1 MRALLGAVVGLAA
14 MASSAHAAQ
23 FGISRTGPTPVILV
37 AGDFAYGDGER
48 FQRIA
53 TTLPKATV
61 AFDSP
66 GGNLLAG
73 LKIGETM
80 RTRGYSSLVPD
91 GSVCASSCAIAWLG
105 GTKRYLGATGRLGFH
120 AASGSDG
127 VSAGGNALVGAYMAR
142 LGLSQDAV
150 FALTATSPDDIAWLD
165 FSSAKQLGITVERYA
180 GPSFA
185 SVASSYGP
193 RRAGPVE
200 MARGGAPARPAYA
213 RPGPSYSDDDGDD
226 SNEGST
232 SHGGSCRPT
241 AGHSGGC

>member
-14 MASSAHAAQ
+14 AVGSPACAAQ

-37 AGDFAYGDGER
+37 AGDFSFGDGER

-53 TTLPKATV
+53 ATLPKATV

-80 RTRGYSSLVPD
+80 RAKGYSSLVPD

-105 GTKRYLGATGRLGFH
+105 GAKRYLGITGRLGFH
-120 AASGSDG
+120 AASGEDG
-127 VSAGGNALVGAYMAR
+127 VSAPGNALVGAYMAR

-150 FALTATSPDDIAWLD
+150 FALTAASPYEIAWLD
-165 FSSAKQLGITVERYA
+165 FAGAKQLGIAVERYA

-185 SVASSYGP
+185 SAASSYGP

-200 MARGGAPARPAYA
+200 AARDRAPQRPVYA
-213 RPGPSYSDDDGDD
+213 RPSYADDDGDD
-226 SNEGST
+226 GST
-232 SHGGSCRPT
+232 SHGGTCRPT
-241 AGHSGGC
+241 AGHAGGC

>member
-1 MRALLGAVVGLAA
+1 MRAVLSAVVGLAA
-14 MASSAHAAQ
+14 MAASPACAAQ
-23 FGISRTGPTPVILV
+23 FGISRTAPTPVILV

-53 TTLPKATV
+53 ATLPKATV

-80 RTRGYSSLVPD
+80 RAKGYSSLVPD
-91 GSVCASSCAIAWLG
+91 GSVCASACAIAWLG
-105 GTKRYLGATGRLGFH
+105 GAKRYLGVTGRLGFH
-120 AASGSDG
+120 AASGEDG
-127 VSAGGNALVGAYMAR
+127 VSAPGNALVGAYMAR

-150 FALTATSPDDIAWLD
+150 FALTAASPYDIAWLD
-165 FSSAKQLGITVERYA
+165 FSSAKQLGIAVEQYA

-185 SVASSYGP
+185 RAASSYGP

-200 MARGGAPARPAYA
+200 VTGGRTPQRPAYA
-213 RPGPSYSDDDGDD
+213 RPAPSYSDDDDGD
-226 SNEGST
+226 GSM
-232 SHGGSCRPT
+232 SHGGNCPPT
-241 AGHSGGC
+241 AGHAGGC

>member
-1 MRALLGAVVGLAA
+1 MRALLGAMVGLAVA
-14 MASSAHAAQ
+14 VASPAYAAQ
-23 FGISRTGPTPVILV
+23 FGVSRTGPIPVILI
-37 AGDFAYGDGER
+37 AGDFTYGDGER

-53 TTLPKATV
+53 ATLPKATV

-80 RTRGYSSLVPD
+80 RAKGYYSLVPD

-105 GTKRYLGATGRLGFH
+105 GAKRYLGSTGRLGFH
-120 AASGSDG
+120 AASGEDG
-127 VSAGGNALVGAYMAR
+127 VSAPGNALVGAYMAR

-150 FALTATSPDDIAWLD
+150 FALTAASPYDIAWLD
-165 FSSAKQLGITVERYA
+165 FASAKQLGIAVERYA

-185 SVASSYGP
+185 SAASSYAP

-200 MARGGAPARPAYA
+200 TARDRAPQRPVYARPA
-213 RPGPSYSDDDGDD
+213 PSYSDDDGDD
-226 SNEGST
+226 GST

-241 AGHSGGC
+241 LGHAGGC